1 VPREYQAAARRFNR
15 YDSKSK
21 IRRLAALEFRREFWK
36 PDSPAELPSSSGT
49 HILRPRTR
57 RISNSVTVP
66 SYLAAC
72 GLDVFARPRHCV
84 RRIFEELLVSNEAT
98 ISSCKLALA
107 CADFLWSEDAT
118 LRSLGLERLSIK
130 PGHAKVAMTVLPAM
144 VNGIGITHGG
154 AIFTLADTTFSLA
167 SNSYNERTVA
177 AHCCISY
184 LQPTRLGDRLV
195 ATATQIVRSA
205 RSGIYDVS
213 VTLENTVIAEFRAH
227 SRVVGGAL
235 LPAAPAGQSRP
246 AAESVNQ

>member
-1 VPREYQAAARRFNR
+1 
-15 YDSKSK
+15 
-21 IRRLAALEFRREFWK
+21 LALEFQREF
-36 PDSPAELPSSSGT
+36 SEALIHRSSRFAAAVLTSSD
-49 HILRPRTR
+49 RRTR
-57 RISNSVTVP
+57 RDSNNVTVP
-66 SYLAAC
+66 SNPAAC
-72 GLDVFARPRHCV
+72 GIVDRAGWTCLSVLVIAFEES
-84 RRIFEELLVSNEAT
+84 FEELLVSNETA
-98 ISSCKLALA
+98 IPSGKLALA
-107 CADFLWSEDAT
+107 CADFLWSRDAL
-118 LRSLGLERLSIK
+118 LRSLSLERLSIK
-130 PGHAKVAMTVLPAM
+130 PGHARVAMTVLPAM

-154 AIFTLADTTFSLA
+154 AIFTLAEATFSLA

-184 LQPTRLGDRLV
+184 LHPTRLGDRLV

-235 LPAAPAGQSRP
+235 LPAVGQSRT